1 MQQEKPRIQ
10 FPSSSQ
16 NTPPLPTAPRLPKEE
31 PCVQLY
37 PSFFRFFPSNTFLH
51 IADWSSNISSTLG
64 VFHPSLNDFSC
75 NVVRVGF
82 ILEDKGIPS
91 LPDGPNSKQKDTIP
105 RHGRLTKFPPYLSI
119 FGKPIMHIS
128 LEEEVV
134 LSRSLQVRSH
144 RSD

>member
-1 MQQEKPRIQ
+1 M
-10 FPSSSQ
+10 
-16 NTPPLPTAPRLPKEE
+16 
-31 PCVQLY
+31 
-37 PSFFRFFPSNTFLH
+37 
-51 IADWSSNISSTLG
+51 G

-82 ILEDKGIPS
+82 VLEDKGIPS
-91 LPDGPNSKQKDTIP
+91 LPNGPNSKQKDTIP

-119 FGKPIMHIS
+119 FGKLFMHIS

-134 LSRSLQVRSH
+134 LSRSLQVCPH